1 MATKVRLSDRNANH
15 LAKSVLLEESGS
27 PIIVRL
33 VIASGIILLI
43 VFFVWS
49 YFMELDEVARA
60 SGKIIPVGHVK
71 KVQHLGGGKI
81 KEILVKDGDFV
92 KEGQVLLRLNPENS
106 QSQMDQSNIPI
117 KSLPAK
123 IARLEAFIDGVEP
136 DFSKVLDKQAVKNE
150 QRQYLQTIRSLKL
163 QRAIL
168 NNQALQTKAELE
180 ELRELEKAERKQLS
194 YLQEEMVMREKLFKK
209 GLNAKPLYLSL
220 QRNLSEIEGELAQI
234 PPRKRKLREKIK
246 EINNQILQNSSNANK
261 QALDELAAAKEYYA
275 QSQEV
280 AKRDRNSLY
289 SLELKAPVEGYIHG
303 LTKHTIGGVITSGS
317 TILEIVPLNRSLE
330 GEIQISSKDIGH
342 VRVGQVVV
350 LKFTTY
356 DFARYGGLEGTLRD
370 ISATTVLDESGE
382 PYYKGLVS
390 LNKDYLGDNP
400 NSQKVLPG
408 LTLQADIITGQK
420 TVLEYLLKPI
430 FASARQALQ
439 ER

>member
-1 MATKVRLSDRNANH
+1 MAIKVRLSDRNANH

-33 VIASGIILLI
+33 VIATGIIVLS

-60 SGKIIPVGHVK
+60 TGKIVPVGHVK

-92 KEGQVLLRLNPENS
+92 KAGQVLLRLNPENS

-123 IARLEAFIDGVEP
+123 IARLEAIIDGVEP
-136 DFSKVLDKQAVKNE
+136 DFSRVLNLDAVNNE
-150 QRQYLQTIRSLKL
+150 KRQYRQTKRSLNL
-163 QRAIL
+163 QQAIL
-168 NNQALQTKAELE
+168 NNQSRQTKAELE

-246 EINNQILQNSSNANK
+246 EISNQILQNSSNTK
-261 QALDELAAAKEYYA
+261 QQALDELEVAKEYLA

-280 AKRDRNSLY
+280 VKRDRNSLY
-289 SLELKAPVEGYIHG
+289 SLEIKAPVEGFIHG

-317 TILEIVPLNRSLE
+317 TILEIVPQNRRLE

-356 DFARYGGLEGTLRD
+356 DFARYGGLEGTLKD
-370 ISATTVLDESGE
+370 ISATTVLNEVGE
-382 PYYKGLVS
+382 PYYKGLVR
-390 LNKDYLGDNP
+390 LNRDYLGDNP
-400 NSQKVLPG
+400 GSEKVLPG